1 MLSLAKNVIF
11 ACVFV
16 AFFSACSSIRL
27 PNYPDSSQDFK
38 SLASSSKSSSATMKP
53 YTINGKTYYPTTV
66 NVGESAQGTASWY
79 GPNFHGKKTSNG
91 ETYNMNAMTA
101 AHKTLPM
108 NTMVK
113 VINLKNNKS
122 TIVRINDRGPF
133 VAGRIIDLSKAAA
146 SAIDMLGSGTAPVRL
161 EVVGFSGSVSAQ
173 TTQTTQTTQNGTY
186 SGTGVSG
193 GVINKNTI
201 KEGVKTAIKTKTN
214 EALSSALSTIGGIF
228 MVQIGA
234 FKNEAGAKAF
244 SQKYSGTNG
253 YKSVIKT
260 FEIDGQK
267 IYRVFLD
274 GFRSEAEARDFV
286 NSKNFGGAFIIRQ

>member
-1 MLSLAKNVIF
+1 MLSLVRNVIF
-11 ACVFV
+11 TCVFL

-38 SLASSSKSSSATMKP
+38 SSTSSSKSSSATMRP

-133 VAGRIIDLSKAAA
+133 VAGRIIDLSRAAA

-161 EVVGFSGSVSAQ
+161 EVVGFSGAISAQ
-173 TTQTTQTTQNGTY
+173 NTQNTQTQGTY

-201 KEGVKTAIKTKTN
+201 KEEIKTAIKTKTN
-214 EALSSALSTIGGIF
+214 ETLSSALSTIGGIF

-253 YKSVIKT
+253 YKSVVKT
-260 FEIDGQK
+260 FDIDGQK